1 MERRSLTPGRVPDQK
16 MPRST
21 SRQVPEGLPSIMRGS
36 ENIPIRL
43 FRQQI
48 GRKVPRLG
56 GVAATADFSA
66 LFGPYFFKVVTFLL
80 SLSPDRAEIGQN
92 RPHSRQSTR
101 YSVQRRR
108 RGLGNFSQG
117 TRARP
122 QIRPIWGQYG
132 HPRQS
137 EATLVLCGEVAATWG
152 RRGCK
157 SE

>member
-1 MERRSLTPGRVPDQK
+1 MERRSLTPTRVPDQK

-21 SRQVPEGLPSIMRGS
+21 SRQVPEGLLSIVGSS

-43 FRQQI
+43 FREQI
-48 GRKVPRLG
+48 DQKVPRLG

-66 LFGPYFFKVVTFLL
+66 LFGPYFFKKSTFRL
-80 SLSPDRAEIGQN
+80 SLSPGRAEIGQN

-108 RGLGNFSQG
+108 RGLGKFSQG

-132 HPRQS
+132 IPTQS
-137 EATLVLCGEVAATWG
+137 EATLVQLG
-152 RRGCK
+152 
-157 SE
+157 